1 MAWNEPGGGGKDPWG
16 RRGGESGPPDLDEML
31 RRFQKKL
38 SALFGGG
45 KGGGNGAPVNARGA
59 WLIGGVIAVVWLLS
73 GIYIIDPAERGVE
86 LRFGRYT
93 VTTLP
98 GPHWHWPYPIE
109 RVEVVNVDQ
118 IGRVEIGMR
127 AAADGAGGGS
137 LILTK
142 DENIV
147 DLKLAVQYKIK
158 DATDYL
164 FNVRDPDATLIQVTE
179 SAVREIVGKNNM
191 DLIIAEGRKEIEPQ
205 LEKLIQDILDR
216 YGTGLQITSV
226 NMQQA
231 TAPVEVRD
239 AFLDVVRSREDEQRL
254 INEAQTYANGIVPVA
269 RGSASRQLQE
279 AEAYKS
285 RVVSQATGEASR
297 FMQVLAEYR
306 KAPAVTRERL
316 YLEAMES
323 VLASAGKVM
332 VDVKGSGNL
341 LYLPL
346 DRMSGAPA
354 LPADKALERLLPPAA
369 AQTQEG
375 QDTAASAAQRGD
387 TRERGRERGER

>member
-1 MAWNEPGGGGKDPWG
+1 MAWNEPGGGSKDPWSK
-16 RRGGESGPPDLDEML
+16 RGTESGPPDLDEML

-38 SALFGGG
+38 NALFGGD
-45 KGGGNGAPVNARGA
+45 KGGDSGGLNARSGMVVA
-59 WLIGGVIAVVWLLS
+59 GVVVLIWLLS

-86 LRFGRYT
+86 MRFGKYM

-98 GPHWHWPYPIE
+98 GPHWNWSYPIGA
-109 RVEVVNVDQ
+109 VEVVDVDQ
-118 IGRVEIGMR
+118 IRRAEIGVR
-127 AAADGAGGGS
+127 AGGESDSPGS
-137 LILTK
+137 LILTQ

-158 DATDYL
+158 DVTDYL
-164 FNVRDPDATLIQVTE
+164 FNVRDPDATLSRVTE
-179 SAVREIVGKNNM
+179 SAVREIVGKNTM
-191 DLIIAEGRKEIEPQ
+191 DLIITEGRKEIEPQ

-216 YGTGLQITSV
+216 YGTGLQMTSV

-231 TAPVEVRD
+231 TAPAEVRD
-239 AFLDVVRSREDEQRL
+239 AFLDVVRAREDEQRL

-269 RGSASRQLQE
+269 RGAATRQQQE
-279 AEAYKS
+279 AEAYKF
-285 RVVSQATGEASR
+285 RVIAQATGEASR
-297 FMQVLAEYR
+297 FTQVLAEYR

-323 VLASAGKVM
+323 VLSSAGKVM

-354 LPADKALERLLPPAA
+354 MPADKALERLLPPAA
-369 AQTQEG
+369 SQTQEG
-375 QDTAASAAQRGD
+375 QNAAAQRGD
-387 TRERGRERGER
+387 TPERSPNRGER

>member
-1 MAWNEPGGGGKDPWG
+1 MAWNEPGGGSKDPWG
-16 RRGGESGPPDLDEML
+16 GRGGASGPPDLDEML

-45 KGGGNGAPVNARGA
+45 KGGGAPGGVNARSA
-59 WLIGGVIAVVWLLS
+59 SLIGGVVLVVWLLS

-86 LRFGRYT
+86 VRFGEYT

-118 IGRVEIGMR
+118 IKRVEIGMR
-127 AAADGAGGGS
+127 GGTDGGNSGS
-137 LILTK
+137 LILTR

-158 DATDYL
+158 DATAYL
-164 FNVRDPDATLIQVTE
+164 FNVRDPDATLLRVTE
-179 SAVREIVGKNNM
+179 SAVREIVGKSNM
-191 DLIIAEGRKEIEPQ
+191 DLVIAEGRKEIEPQ
-205 LEKLIQDILDR
+205 LEMLMQDILDR
-216 YGTGLQITSV
+216 YGTGLQVTSV

-231 TAPVEVRD
+231 TAPAEVRD

-254 INEAQTYANGIVPVA
+254 INEAHTYANGIVPVA

-285 RVVSQATGEASR
+285 QVIAQATGEGSR
-297 FMQVLAEYR
+297 FMQVLGEYR

-316 YLEAMES
+316 YLEAVES

-346 DRMSGAPA
+346 DRLGGAPA
-354 LPADKALERLLPPAA
+354 DKTLEQLLPPAA
-369 AQTQEG
+369 AQTPIQEG
-375 QDTAASAAQRGD
+375 RDAAAQPSDPRER
-387 TRERGRERGER
+387 TRERGGR